1 VLHRLIVEALPLDD
15 RRRAGVIV
23 VLAFTARA
31 GVRPAWAEHVREGY
45 DELYE
50 AAVGFLRTAQQ
61 AGQDLDAGPLA
72 DIVLALSDG
81 FSNRTLT
88 DSAASGRLL
97 TSLELSLREL
107 LSPR

>member
-1 VLHRLIVEALPLDD
+1 VG
-15 RRRAGVIV
+15 RA
-23 VLAFTARA
+23 R
-31 GVRPAWAEHVREGY
+31 REGY

-88 DSAASGRLL
+88 AASGRLL